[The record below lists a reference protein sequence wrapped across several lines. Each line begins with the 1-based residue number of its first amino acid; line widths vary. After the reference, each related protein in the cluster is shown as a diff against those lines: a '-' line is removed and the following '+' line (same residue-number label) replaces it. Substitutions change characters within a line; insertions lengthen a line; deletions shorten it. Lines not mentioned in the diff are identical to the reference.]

1 MLNMLSK
8 HKSTSLANGT
18 TTNKNL
24 KTSFMFKNYLKIAWR
39 NVVKNKVYSTINV
52 MGLAIGMAV
61 TLIIA
66 LWVHKEYSYNKFL
79 PDYENV
85 YQVRLNHTVEGEI
98 RTVPS
103 ASLPLADILRKDI
116 PEIKYVAE
124 TDWNDQHSLMVGD
137 KKLYLRGMRTMPDFI
152 KIFQYPLLNG
162 NSNSILKDPYSIVL
176 TESTAKALFG
186 NENAINKTIKYDSK
200 YDLKVTGI
208 LKDLPDNSSLKFT
221 YLIPFSF
228 REQTTDW
235 VKEARTQWGNNS
247 FQIFV
252 ALQPKVSYA
261 QVEPKIRNLAKANSE
276 MRTTTV
282 MMHPLKDWELYT
294 EFENGKASGGLIEYV
309 RLFSI
314 IGVLVLLIAC
324 INFTNL
330 STARSEKRA
339 REVGVRKVIGSQRK
353 DLVIQ
358 FLTESIVVTFIAFF
372 ISLLLV
378 QLALPS
384 FDELTK
390 TSLHIPYTSTL
401 FWCIMIGFVLAT
413 GLLAG
418 SRPAFY
424 LSSFKPIKVLKGTM
438 QTGRAAALPRK
449 ILVVLQ
455 FSCSIALIISTIVI
469 YRHIQYTK
477 DRTVGYDSRRLLM
490 TDMSTDLN
498 KNYNALKQ
506 ELIQSGAAESVTWG
520 SSPVTDV
527 YFHTIVSDWPGKLST
542 AEILNI
548 SAIGVSNDYFKTL
561 GIQLQ
566 SGRDF
571 STDWK
576 TDSAT
581 VIVNEAAVRKMHL
594 QNPLNQIITW
604 NGDERARIIG
614 VVKDVLMESPF
625 APVAPAVFSHGRE
638 GSSIM
643 YRLSPNIKTQDAI
656 AKLTSI
662 FNKYNPA
669 YPFSFQFTDE
679 EYANKFSLEVLISK
693 LAGLFAVLTIFIS
706 CLGLFG
712 LAAYLAEQ
720 RNKEVSI
727 RKVLGASISQIWLL
741 LSKDFIVLVLI
752 SCVIASPITLY
763 FLQNWLQKYPYRTN
777 IGAGVFIVA
786 ALLAIVITL
795 ITVSFQA
802 IKAALANPVK
812 SLRTE

>member
-1 MLNMLSK
+1 MI
-8 HKSTSLANGT
+8 
-18 TTNKNL
+18 
-24 KTSFMFKNYLKIAWR
+24 KNYFKTAWR
-39 NVVKNKVYSTINV
+39 NVVKNKVYSIINV

-61 TLIIA
+61 TLLIA
-66 LWVHKEYSYNKFL
+66 LWVYKEYSYNRFL
-79 PDYENV
+79 PGYENV
-85 YQVRLNHTVEGEI
+85 YQVRLNHTIEGEI
-98 RTVPS
+98 RTIPS
-103 ASLPLADILRKDI
+103 VSLPLADVLRKDI

-124 TDWNDQHSLMVGD
+124 TDWNDNHSLIVGD
-137 KKLYLRGMRTMPDFI
+137 KKLYLRGMRTMPDFL

-162 NSNSILKDPYSIVL
+162 SSNSILNNPYSIML

-186 NENAINKTIKYDSK
+186 IENPINKTIRYDGK
-200 YDLKVTGI
+200 YDLKVTGL
-208 LKDLPDNSSLKFT
+208 LKDLPDNSSLNFN

-247 FQIFV
+247 FRIFV
-252 ALQPKVSYA
+252 ALQPNVNYA

-276 MRTTTV
+276 MKTTTV

-294 EFENGKASGGLIEYV
+294 DFENGKAAGGFIEYV

-314 IGVLVLLIAC
+314 IGVFVLLIAC

-339 REVGVRKVIGSQRK
+339 REVGVRKAIGSLRK
-353 DLVIQ
+353 DLIIQ
-358 FLTESIVVTFIAFF
+358 FLAESIVITFIASF

-384 FDELTK
+384 FNDLTK
-390 TSLHIPYTSTL
+390 TSLHIPYTSIS
-401 FWCIMIGFVLAT
+401 FWCVMIGFVLTT

-424 LSSFKPIKVLKGTM
+424 LSSFQPIKVLKGTL
-438 QTGRAAALPRK
+438 QIGKAAALPRR

-455 FSCSIALIISTIVI
+455 FSCSIALIISSIVI

-477 DRTVGYDSRRLLM
+477 DRAVGYDSNRLLM

-506 ELIQSGAAESVTWG
+506 ELMQSGAVASVAWG
-520 SSPVTDV
+520 SSPITDV
-527 YFHTIVSDWPGKLST
+527 YFHTIVSNWPGKLIT
-542 AEILNI
+542 AEKLNI
-548 SAIGVSNDYFKTL
+548 EAIGVSDNYFKTL

-566 SGRDF
+566 SGRNF
-571 STDWK
+571 SADWK

-581 VIVNEAAVRKMHL
+581 VIVNEAAVKKMHL
-594 QNPLNQIITW
+594 KYPLNQIITW

-625 APVAPAVFSHGRE
+625 APVPPTVFSHGRE

-643 YRLSPNIKTQDAI
+643 YRLSPDIKTQDAI
-656 AKLTSI
+656 AKIGSI

-669 YPFSFQFTDE
+669 YPFSFQFADE
-679 EYANKFSLEVLISK
+679 EYANKFSLEVLIGK

-712 LAAYLAEQ
+712 LAAYIAEQ
-720 RNKEVSI
+720 RNKEIGI

-741 LSKDFIVLVLI
+741 LSKDFILLVMI
-752 SCVIASPITLY
+752 SCGIASPLALY
-763 FLQNWLQKYPYRTN
+763 FLQNWLQKYPYRIN
-777 IGAGVFIVA
+777 IGAGVFILA
-786 ALLAIVITL
+786 ASIAIIITL
-795 ITVSFQA
+795 VTISFQA
-802 IKAALANPVK
+802 IRAAIANPVK

>member
-1 MLNMLSK
+1 
-8 HKSTSLANGT
+8 
-18 TTNKNL
+18 
-24 KTSFMFKNYLKIAWR
+24 
-39 NVVKNKVYSTINV
+39 
-52 MGLAIGMAV
+52 
-61 TLIIA
+61 
-66 LWVHKEYSYNKFL
+66 
-79 PDYENV
+79 
-85 YQVRLNHTVEGEI
+85 
-98 RTVPS
+98 
-103 ASLPLADILRKDI
+103 
-116 PEIKYVAE
+116 
-124 TDWNDQHSLMVGD
+124 
-137 KKLYLRGMRTMPDFI
+137 
-152 KIFQYPLLNG
+152 
-162 NSNSILKDPYSIVL
+162 
-176 TESTAKALFG
+176 
-186 NENAINKTIKYDSK
+186 
-200 YDLKVTGI
+200 
-208 LKDLPDNSSLKFT
+208 
-221 YLIPFSF
+221 
-228 REQTTDW
+228 
-235 VKEARTQWGNNS
+235 
-247 FQIFV
+247 
-252 ALQPKVSYA
+252 
-261 QVEPKIRNLAKANSE
+261 
-276 MRTTTV
+276 

-294 EFENGKASGGLIEYV
+294 EFENGKASGGFIEYV

-358 FLTESIVVTFIAFF
+358 FLTESVVVTFIAFF

-424 LSSFKPIKVLKGTM
+424 LSSFRPIKVLKGTM

-490 TDMSTDLN
+490 TDMSADLN

-527 YFHTIVSDWPGKLST
+527 YFHTIVSSWPGKSST

-566 SGRDF
+566 LGRDF
-571 STDWK
+571 SAAWK

-625 APVAPAVFSHGRE
+625 APVAPAVFNHGRE

-643 YRLSPNIKTQDAI
+643 YRLSLNIKTQDAI

-669 YPFSFQFTDE
+669 YPFSFQFADE

-693 LAGLFAVLTIFIS
+693 LAGLFAVLTVFIS

-752 SCVIASPITLY
+752 SCVIASPVALY

-777 IGAGVFIVA
+777 IGTGVFIA
-786 ALLAIVITL
+786 ASLLAIVITL
-795 ITVSFQA
+795 ITISFQA
-802 IKAALANPVK
+802 IKAAIANPVK
-812 SLRTE
+812 SLRSE

>member
-1 MLNMLSK
+1 MHENLNEQCNTIK
-8 HKSTSLANGT
+8 PT
-18 TTNKNL
+18 T
-24 KTSFMFKNYLKIAWR
+24 MFKNYLKIAWR

-52 MGLAIGMAV
+52 IGLAIGMAV
-61 TLIIA
+61 TLLIA
-66 LWVHKEYSYNKFL
+66 LWVHKEYSYNRFL
-79 PDYENV
+79 PGYEHI
-85 YQVRLNHTVEGEI
+85 YQVKLNHTIEGEI
-98 RTVPS
+98 HTVSS

-116 PEIKYVAE
+116 AEIKYVAE
-124 TDWNDQHSLMVGD
+124 TDWNDKHSLLVGD
-137 KKLYLRGMRTMPDFI
+137 KKLYLRGMRTMPDFL
-152 KIFQYPLLNG
+152 KIFQYPLLIG

-176 TESTAKALFG
+176 AESTAKSLFG
-186 NENAINKTIKYDSK
+186 TQSPINKIIRYDNK

-208 LKDLPDNSSLKFT
+208 IKDCPDNSSLKFT
-221 YLIPFSF
+221 YLVPFSF

-252 ALQPKVSYA
+252 ALQPNVSYA
-261 QVEPKIRNLAKANSE
+261 QVESKIRNLAKANSE
-276 MRTTTV
+276 MKTTTV

-294 EFENGKASGGLIEYV
+294 DFENGKAVGGFIEYV
-309 RLFSI
+309 RMFSI

-339 REVGVRKVIGSQRK
+339 REVGVRKAIGSQRK
-353 DLVIQ
+353 DLIIQ

-372 ISLLLV
+372 VSLLLG

-384 FDELTK
+384 FNDLTK
-390 TSLHIPYTSTL
+390 TSLRIPYTSSL
-401 FWCIMIGFVLAT
+401 FWCIMIGFVLVT

-424 LSSFKPIKVLKGTM
+424 LSSFRPIKVLKGTL
-438 QTGRAAALPRK
+438 QTGRASALPRK

-477 DRTVGYDSRRLLM
+477 DRTVGYDSKRLLM

-506 ELIQSGAAESVTWG
+506 ELIQSGAVESVAWA
-520 SSPVTDV
+520 SSPITDV
-527 YFHTIVSDWPGKLST
+527 YFHTVISNWQGKLAA

-548 SAIGVSNDYFKTL
+548 GAIGVSDDYFKTL
-561 GIQLQ
+561 GIPLQ

-581 VIVNEAAVRKMHL
+581 VIVNEAAVKKMHL
-594 QNPLNQIITW
+594 NNPLNQIITW

-625 APVAPAVFSHGRE
+625 APVTPAVLSHGRE

-643 YRLSPNIKTQDAI
+643 YRLSPVVKTQDAI
-656 AKLTSI
+656 AALTSA

-669 YPFSFQFTDE
+669 YPFSFQFADE

-693 LAGLFAVLTIFIS
+693 LAGLFAALTIFIS

-720 RNKEVSI
+720 RNKEISI

-752 SCVIASPITLY
+752 SCVIASPVALY
-763 FLQNWLQKYPYRTN
+763 FLKNWLQKYPYHAN
-777 IGAGVFIVA
+777 IGAGVFVLSAIM
-786 ALLAIVITL
+786 AIVITL
-795 ITVSFQA
+795 ITISFQA
-802 IKAALANPVK
+802 IKAAVANPVK